1 MGARPPAGQTEVQQA
16 EQQAA
21 DDRHEDENDGIGV
34 PQGAEA
40 ILRARTEQHH
50 MQPVRRAAHE
60 GGHKAAHPASEDCE
74 RYNSDLAPTHPDTE
88 RGKASHWV
96 RDRAEMPPQRRCSG
110 TLGALLRRG
119 LARSNGF
126 RVAVSSGLVRH
137 DTTSLLTGRALA
149 ILRCPDQSAGAGWFA
164 ENGDVTRLIRT
175 GDELHIESE
184 IGTVMIRNRSR
195 WRSGLE
201 QLNRLDS
208 L

>member
-1 MGARPPAGQTEVQQA
+1 
-16 EQQAA
+16 
-21 DDRHEDENDGIGV
+21 
-34 PQGAEA
+34 
-40 ILRARTEQHH
+40 
-50 MQPVRRAAHE
+50 MQPARRPTHE
-60 GGHKAAHPASEDCE
+60 GRQEAAPPASEDRE
-74 RYNSDLAPTHPDTE
+74 RDNGDLAPPHPDAE
-88 RGKASHWV
+88 RGRASHWV
-96 RDRAEMPPQRRCSG
+96 CDRAEVPPQRRCSG

-119 LARSNGF
+119 LARRNGF
-126 RVAVSSGLVRH
+126 RAGVSSRLVHH

-175 GDELHIESE
+175 GDELHIEPE

-201 QLNRLDS
+201 QLNRLES